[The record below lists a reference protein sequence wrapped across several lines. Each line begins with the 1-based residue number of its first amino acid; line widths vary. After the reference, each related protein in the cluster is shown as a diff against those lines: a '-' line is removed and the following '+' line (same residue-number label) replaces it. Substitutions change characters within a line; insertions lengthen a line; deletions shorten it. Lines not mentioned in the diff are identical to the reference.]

1 MRTRAW
7 GLVAAFAV
15 LTAGA
20 VLLWG
25 YQTDDTWIH
34 LRYARNL
41 SEHGE
46 FSFNP
51 GEPTYGST
59 APLWIFSLV
68 FLMKLGLAP
77 LAAVRLLGLL
87 SGAAVLLVAD
97 RVLSRLS
104 VPASWRPVLLVLV
117 AADAWFLRWTMSG
130 METPLAGALLL
141 VLLGPAVASGPT
153 AWVAW
158 GAAWGLGTLV
168 RPELAVL
175 APTALPW
182 LLWLQRRRHPGRSA
196 TASLAQAAAGWLLV
210 AGPWFVYAQVAFG
223 RLVPGTAAAKSY
235 APNLDPASL
244 AGHLSRSLAQL
255 GVVQGVLWLGLLF
268 VALRFLSARRRGEAG
283 GEGPTFGPRALA
295 LAGIAATWAVVLV
308 GGYAVKQVWTISRY
322 LSPLHAPLLLAGAAL
337 AAAMVRRM
345 SAHAGAARRVLA
357 ATVVMAL
364 LGNGAL
370 LVVKVR
376 PYATTFTRGIQ
387 ECMTG
392 TGLWLRDN
400 TPSDAV
406 VAAMDIG
413 ALGYA
418 SERRIMD
425 LAGLVS
431 PQVRSLGRDMGF
443 EPMVAS
449 GRWLELEVPD
459 YLFDRTPGPPRWE
472 GRTVDGVEF
481 VLLETCGIPTVGLR
495 EAEPWTFA
503 LYRLVDRRD

>member
-1 MRTRAW
+1 MRSRAW

-34 LRYARNL
+34 LRFARNL
-41 SEHGE
+41 AERGE
-46 FSFNP
+46 FAFNP
-51 GEPTYGST
+51 GEPSYGST

-87 SGAAVLLVAD
+87 SGATLLLAAD
-97 RVLSRLS
+97 RLLSRLS
-104 VPASWRPVLLVLV
+104 LPAAWRPALLVLV

-196 TASLAQAAAGWLLV
+196 TASLARAAAGWLLV
-210 AGPWFVYAQVAFG
+210 AGPWFAYARFAFG
-223 RLVPGTAAAKSY
+223 RIVPGTAAAKSY

-244 AGHLSRSLAQL
+244 ASHLARSLEQI
-255 GVVQGVLWLGLLF
+255 GVVQGALWLGLLF
-268 VALRFLSARRRGEAG
+268 VGLRFLAARRRGEAG

-295 LAGIAATWAVVLV
+295 LAGIALTWTVVLV

-345 SAHAGAARRVLA
+345 PAHAGAARRVLA
-357 ATVVMAL
+357 ATAALAL

-376 PYATTFTRGIQ
+376 PYATTFTRGIA
-387 ECMTG
+387 ECFTG

-400 TPSDAV
+400 TPPNAV
-406 VAAMDIG
+406 VAALDIG
-413 ALGYA
+413 AVGYA

-431 PQVRSLGRDMGF
+431 PGVRSLGRDMGF
-443 EPMVAS
+443 EAMVAS

-459 YLFDRTPGPPRWE
+459 YLFDRTPGPPRWA

-481 VLLETCGIPTVGLR
+481 VLLETCGIASVGLR
-495 EAEPWTFA
+495 EADPWTYA

>member
-87 SGAAVLLVAD
+87 SGASLLLVAD

-244 AGHLSRSLAQL
+244 AGHLSRSLAQF

-345 SAHAGAARRVLA
+345 PAHAGAARRVLA
-357 ATVVMAL
+357 ATAVMAL

-400 TPSDAV
+400 TPPDAV

-472 GRTVDGVEF
+472 GRTIDGVEF